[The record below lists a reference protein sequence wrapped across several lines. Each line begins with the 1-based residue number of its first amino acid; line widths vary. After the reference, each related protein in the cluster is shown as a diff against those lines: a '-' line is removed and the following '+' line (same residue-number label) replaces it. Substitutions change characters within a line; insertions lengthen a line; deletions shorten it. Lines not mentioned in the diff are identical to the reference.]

1 MKLLQ
6 ILIFIIFFVSNC
18 YPKKC
23 ENSTIKI
30 DEIVLDKMYEH
41 DIEYCTLVNNSLK
54 GDKLSFKEIIFLD
67 VNFLDGESAYLHSYY
82 IYIITKKLG
91 GNHVSILL
99 KDLSENELKSYYSIL
114 NSGIHYENINKNIK
128 NEFPKLYKELWKN
141 KNPINN

>member
-1 MKLLQ
+1 MENLLIY
-6 ILIFIIFFVSNC
+6 ILI
-18 YPKKC
+18 
-23 ENSTIKI
+23 
-30 DEIVLDKMYEH
+30 
-41 DIEYCTLVNNSLK
+41 
-54 GDKLSFKEIIFLD
+54 
-67 VNFLDGESAYLHSYY
+67 

-91 GNHVSILL
+91 ENHVSILL